1 MARNNQ
7 KIMLEQFLGRSFKKL
22 FERITLLLFTLAL
35 VTVSGWAAHTRVEL
49 KLESD
54 TVAPG
59 ASVWAGIHMKMDPH
73 WHTYWK
79 NGGDSGMATS
89 IQWNLPDGVTA
100 GEIQWPVP
108 EIYEDKALGMIT
120 YVYHGEATLLV
131 PLSVSDS
138 LEMADL
144 KISAD
149 VSWLECEVSCVPGSQ
164 TVSGSLKIG
173 DSDSVE
179 EPEWLVQARQN
190 LPQPPDFNVTGEW
203 MPHAS
208 DDEGAFVIHFEP
220 EEDSEG
226 LRWDYWPYP
235 NEIMEI
241 GTRSEKVESETGWTL
256 KKEVFKFDGDW
267 PESIPG
273 GLLVMLSADSVKP
286 QKAFAIESFTDSLKS
301 NLTSESDQGVRG
313 SVASTSVAD
322 SVQDSVQDS
331 SVVEPEETNLSDAES
346 GSPNLLWMLIQ
357 GFLGGMILNIMP
369 CVLPVI
375 SLKILGFV
383 EKSRNDPAS
392 IRRMGWFYTSGVV
405 FSFMVMAGLV
415 IGIQQAG
422 KLASWGMQFQN
433 PQFVM
438 ILTILVLLVA
448 LNLFGVFEVSLSSG
462 TVSAMNEAAS
472 KEGGLG
478 AFLHGILATALATP
492 CTAPF
497 LGAALGFAF
506 TQPPMVTAVM
516 FLAVGLGLSAP
527 YLVLSYRPD
536 WLKVLPKPGAWMER
550 FKVALGFPMLGA
562 GIWLFT
568 VVSLHLSNEQ
578 LLWFGLSLIVLSMAA
593 WTFGQFIQR
602 GIGPRWASVSATLL
616 LTLLAFGYGMEKEVH
631 WRAVG
636 TESGSQS
643 ASANAA
649 AKVVESG
656 GIDWY
661 RWSPEDIQQA
671 REKGNIVFVD
681 FTASWCWTC
690 KVNKKTSVEVESVRQ
705 RFEELNV
712 VAFRADNTKAS
723 PEIAEELRKYNRA
736 GVPLNLVYPADPTKD
751 PIVLP
756 EILTPG
762 IVINA
767 LKQAADS

>member
-1 MARNNQ
+1 M
-7 KIMLEQFLGRSFKKL
+7 KL
-22 FERITLLLFTLAL
+22 FKRITFLLFVMAL
-35 VTVSGWAAHTRVEL
+35 TEVSSWAAHTRVEL
-49 KLESD
+49 KLEAD
-54 TVAPG
+54 TASPG
-59 ASVWAGIHMKMDPH
+59 SSVWAGIHLKMDRG

-79 NGGDSGMATS
+79 NGGDSGMATQ

-100 GEIQWPVP
+100 GEIQWPAP
-108 EIYEDKALGMIT
+108 EIYEDKTLGMIT
-120 YVYHGEATLLV
+120 YVYHDETLLLV
-131 PLSVSDS
+131 PLSISDS
-138 LEMADL
+138 VEM
-144 KISAD
+144 KEVEISAD
-149 VSWLECEVSCVPGSQ
+149 VSWLECEVSCVPGSG
-164 TVSGSLKIG
+164 TVSGKLNIG
-173 DSDSVE
+173 DSASSQQ
-179 EPEWLVQARQN
+179 PEWLSEALQS
-190 LPQPPDFNVTGEW
+190 LPQPPDFNVTGKW
-203 MPHAS
+203 APPAS
-208 DDEGAFVIHFEP
+208 EDESAFEIYFVP
-220 EEDSEG
+220 DADEDNDNG

-235 NEIMEI
+235 NESMEI
-241 GTRSEKVESETGWTL
+241 GTRSERVDADNGWAL

-273 GLLVMLSADSVKP
+273 GLLVQLSADSVKP
-286 QKAFAIESFTDSLKS
+286 EKVYAIESFTGSLKS
-301 NLTSESDQGVRG
+301 SESSKSFPDVPGFPDTAI
-313 SVASTSVAD
+313 SVSSASTSTSTSTSDPTSDPTSEPKTALEGD
-322 SVQDSVQDS
+322 SNVDEA
-331 SVVEPEETNLSDAES
+331 EP
-346 GSPNLLWMLIQ
+346 GSTNLLWMLIQ

-433 PQFVM
+433 PQFVI
-438 ILTILVLLVA
+438 ILTILVLLVS

-506 TQPPMVTAVM
+506 TQPPLVTAVM

-527 YLVLSYRPD
+527 YLILSYRPD

-578 LLWFGLSLIVLSMAA
+578 LLWFGMSLIVLSMAA

-602 GIGPRWASVSATLL
+602 GVGPKWASVSATLAL
-616 LTLLAFGYGMEKEVH
+616 ILLAYGYGLEKEVH
-631 WRAVG
+631 WRAIG
-636 TESGSQS
+636 TESVAQS
-643 ASANAA
+643 GNDTT
-649 AKVVESG
+649 AKVIESG
-656 GIDWY
+656 GIEWY
-661 RWSPEDIQQA
+661 RWSSEAIQQA
-671 REKGNIVFVD
+671 REQGNIVFVD

-690 KVNKKTSVEVESVRQ
+690 KVNKKTSVEVDSVRK
-705 RFEELNV
+705 RFEELGV
-712 VAFRADNTKAS
+712 LCFRADNTKAS
-723 PEIAEELRKYNRA
+723 PEIAEELRKFNRA

-756 EILTPG
+756 ELLTPG
-762 IVINA
+762 IVIEA
-767 LKQAADS
+767 LNQAADS